1 MKIVEMNAGTKVDYE
16 LNGYKLTFNDE
27 LTIRLDKYQRDY
39 EVVKDI
45 MADNEGFLVIG
56 EGRFYVAQVVIP
68 ETQYDETV
76 EMVEKTEIDPE
87 TGEEVTKEVE
97 EITRTKIALNTD
109 DVELRLF
116 SIDGMNI

>member
-56 EGRFYVAQVVIP
+56 DGRFYVAQVVIP

-87 TGEEVTKEVE
+87 SGEEVTKEVE

-109 DVELRLF
+109 NVELRLF
-116 SIDGMNI
+116 NIDGMNI

>member
-56 EGRFYVAQVVIP
+56 DGRFYVAQVVIP

-87 TGEEVTKEVE
+87 SGEEVTKEVE

>member
-1 MKIVEMNAGTKVDYE
+1 MFMPSI
-16 LNGYKLTFNDE
+16 

>member
-56 EGRFYVAQVVIP
+56 DGRFYVAQVVIP

-87 TGEEVTKEVE
+87 SGEEVTKEVE

-109 DVELRLF
+109 NVELRLF

>member
-56 EGRFYVAQVVIP
+56 DGRFYVAQVVIP

-87 TGEEVTKEVE
+87 SGEEVTKEVE
-97 EITRTKIALNTD
+97 EVTRTKIALNTD